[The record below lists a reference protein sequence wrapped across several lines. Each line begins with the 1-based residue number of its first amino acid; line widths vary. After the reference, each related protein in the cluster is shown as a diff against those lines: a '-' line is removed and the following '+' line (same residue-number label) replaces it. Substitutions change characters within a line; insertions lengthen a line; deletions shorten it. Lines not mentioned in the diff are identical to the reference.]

1 VSEHLPTPEAAQ
13 LSDPLN
19 QLGRAA
25 RDEHTEKM
33 VQSVIAG
40 NYPPLLAFLQSPEGN
55 QLGSRLLSLVEA
67 LQKSTTEA
75 GAEAKKREI
84 EFQHNTMRLWMKL
97 QATAI
102 TIIITVAG
110 VLAWHGKLDA
120 TFATLLATLFGYFLG
135 RPAR

>member
-1 VSEHLPTPEAAQ
+1 MNEHLPSPDVVQ
-13 LSDPLN
+13 LSNPLN
-19 QLGRAA
+19 QPGPVA
-25 RDEHTEKM
+25 RDEHTEKIA
-33 VQSVIAG
+33 QSIIAG
-40 NYPPLLAFLQSPEGN
+40 KYPPLFAFLQSPEGN
-55 QLGSRLLSLVEA
+55 QLGGRLLALVEA

-75 GAEAKKREI
+75 AAEAKKREI

-97 QATAI
+97 QAAAI